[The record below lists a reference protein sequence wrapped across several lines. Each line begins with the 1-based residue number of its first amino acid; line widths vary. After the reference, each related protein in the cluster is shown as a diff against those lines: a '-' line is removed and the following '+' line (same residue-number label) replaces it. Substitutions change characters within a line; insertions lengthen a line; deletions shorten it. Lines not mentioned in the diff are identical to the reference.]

1 MNLEKLNQWLTLFAN
16 FGVLAGIIFLGFEI
30 SQNTRTMQAAAIQES
45 TNIAREQL
53 YFLAGNSD
61 IARIESL
68 GDEDISQLNPEE
80 LQRYFYEERAFWLGM
95 QGQFRQWELGI
106 LPDEEWGMWSRI
118 ICGGSNYGSAGDQAF
133 WEDTK
138 RDLIPTFTTWVESN
152 CGLD

>member
-1 MNLEKLNQWLTLFAN
+1 
-16 FGVLAGIIFLGFEI
+16 
-30 SQNTRTMQAAAIQES
+30 
-45 TNIAREQL
+45 
-53 YFLAGNSD
+53 
-61 IARIESL
+61 
-68 GDEDISQLNPEE
+68 
-80 LQRYFYEERAFWLGM
+80 M